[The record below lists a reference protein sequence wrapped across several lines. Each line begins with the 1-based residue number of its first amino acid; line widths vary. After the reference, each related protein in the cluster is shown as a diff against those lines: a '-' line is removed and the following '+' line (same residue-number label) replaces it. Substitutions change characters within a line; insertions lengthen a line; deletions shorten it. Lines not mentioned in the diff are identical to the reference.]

1 MSDPETGES
10 RREIAAGAGGVA
22 LATLASRVLG
32 LVRDTII
39 ASLFSA
45 FQTDC
50 FFMALT
56 IPNVLRRLLG
66 EGSLNAAVVPV
77 YTELRE
83 KESRARVRQYLKS
96 LWGASLVILCAV
108 AAGGVLASPVV
119 VSLYAWGFKA
129 LPEKFE
135 LTSNL
140 NRIMFSYIA
149 LTGLAAI
156 SSGILNVHRK
166 FFAPALSPAIWNAAV
181 IAAALTGTGILAARG
196 LNTVYALAA
205 GVMIGGLMQLVY
217 QFFLQ
222 RRTNTLPL
230 PAVDFRNEDLK
241 KTLGLMVPLL
251 AGFGIY
257 QVDVLLSRLFASF
270 LPQGSVSY
278 LYYATRL
285 IEVPQGVVFLALGTA
300 SLPMMSRLVARGDM
314 DNLRSAYLDTLSLTF
329 FVSIPSTVGLMVMA
343 EAVVCAVFFRG
354 AFTEAMF
361 APTWMALALMCPG
374 ILGTAVVRVTS
385 PVFYAFKDTKTPV
398 MVAGVNLVIYIGA
411 CLVLM
416 GPFRHLGLAAA
427 LSIAPITQ
435 GLLLVV
441 LLRKRTGRLGLRRLA
456 ASIAKFSLAS
466 TGMALVMRGLCS
478 FGQWERGGNDMR
490 NILVMLAAGVCGAS
504 VYMLICAILRVD
516 ELRLLR
522 RR

>member
-1 MSDPETGES
+1 MSDPKTGES
-10 RREIAAGAGGVA
+10 HREIAAGAGGVA

-32 LVRDTII
+32 LVRDTVI
-39 ASLFSA
+39 ASLFTA

-56 IPNVLRRLLG
+56 IPNVLRRILG

-83 KESRARVRQYLKS
+83 REGAARVGRYLKS
-96 LWGASLVILCAV
+96 LWGAALVILGV
-108 AAGGVLASPVV
+108 IAAAGVLASPVV
-119 VSLYAWGFKA
+119 VSLYAWGFKD
-129 LPEKFE
+129 LPEKFD
-135 LTSNL
+135 LTNNL
-140 NRIMFSYIA
+140 NRIMFPYIA
-149 LTGLAAI
+149 LTGLAAV
-156 SSGILNVHRK
+156 SSGILNVHKK
-166 FFAPALSPAIWNAAV
+166 FFTPALSPAIWNAVV
-181 IAAALTGTGILAARG
+181 IASALLGTGLLAARG
-196 LNTVYALAA
+196 VNTVYALAL
-205 GVMIGGLMQLVY
+205 GVMIGGLLQLVY

-222 RRTNTLPL
+222 GRTNTLPV
-230 PAVDFRNEDLK
+230 PAVDFGNEDLK
-241 KTLGLMVPLL
+241 RTLKLMVPLL

-314 DNLRSAYLDTLSLTF
+314 DNLRSTYVETLSLTF

-354 AFTEAMF
+354 AFTGAMF

-398 MVAGVNLVIYIGA
+398 LVAGVNLVIYIGA
-411 CLVLM
+411 CLALM

-435 GLLLVV
+435 GIFLVAF
-441 LLRKRTGRLGLRRLA
+441 LRKKTGRLGLRRLLGN
-456 ASIAKFSLAS
+456 IAKFSLAS
-466 TGMALVMRGLCS
+466 TGMALVMHALCS
-478 FGQWERGGNDMR
+478 YGQWERGGNDVR
-490 NILVMLAAGVCGAS
+490 NIVVMLAAGACGAA
-504 VYMLICAILRVD
+504 VYLFLCALLRVD

>member
-1 MSDPETGES
+1 MSDPKTDES
-10 RREIAAGAGGVA
+10 HREIAAGAGGVA
-22 LATLASRVLG
+22 LATQASRVLG
-32 LVRDTII
+32 LVRDTVI
-39 ASLFSA
+39 ASLFTA

-66 EGSLNAAVVPV
+66 EGSLSAAVVPV

-83 KESRARVRQYLKS
+83 TQGEARIRQYLKS

-108 AAGGVLASPVV
+108 SVGGVLASPVV
-119 VSLYAWGFKA
+119 VSLYAWGYTA
-129 LPEKFE
+129 VPEKFE

-149 LTGLAAI
+149 LTGLAAV

-166 FFAPALSPAIWNAAV
+166 FFAPALSPALWNAAV
-181 IAAALTGTGILAARG
+181 IVAALTGTGLLAARG
-196 LNTVYALAA
+196 VNTVYALAA
-205 GVMIGGLMQLVY
+205 GVMIGGLMQLFY
-217 QFFLQ
+217 QFLLQ
-222 RRTNTLPL
+222 RRTNTLSA
-230 PAVDFRNEDLK
+230 PALDFRNHDLRR
-241 KTLGLMVPLL
+241 TLKLMVPLL

-278 LYYATRL
+278 LYYAIRL

-314 DNLRSAYLDTLSLTF
+314 DHLRSTYLDTLSLTF

-343 EAVVCAVFFRG
+343 QPIVCAVFFRG
-354 AFTEAMF
+354 AFTGAMF
-361 APTWMALALMCPG
+361 EPTWMALALMSPG

-398 MVAGVNLVIYIGA
+398 AVAGVNLVIYIGA
-411 CLVLM
+411 CLGLM
-416 GPFRHLGLAAA
+416 GPFKHLGLAAA

-435 GLLLVV
+435 GFLLMV
-441 LLRKRTGRLGLRRLA
+441 LLSKKTGRLGLRRLL
-456 ASIAKFSLAS
+456 ASIARFSLAAA
-466 TGMALVMRGLCS
+466 GMALTMLALGSYGR
-478 FGQWERGGNDMR
+478 WEKGGNDVR
-490 NILVMLAAGVCGAS
+490 NILVMLAAGACGAA
-504 VYMLICAILRVD
+504 VYFLLCALLRVD